1 MEKDTKVT
9 KEDVFKLIDEKASRA
24 EVHDMFKEYYKD
36 AKDINEYREVWLNVM
51 KYIYERQPDENEKKE
66 VDETIKKF
74 RKTIDTQ
81 REQYDDDM
89 QEAVNMVNEHHDE
102 VVIQNGIDTF
112 SQKTRKERIID
123 NFNQKVEETPIKIDS
138 NGLPKLDKFQQ
149 ERYGDA
155 QEYKVTRKSM
165 TGSTKDNVKQ
175 VINNSEKVK
184 KVIKTGIVIII
195 SVTLVA
201 ISTYAIKHAVNEQRQ
216 DNNIFAVYTVQ
227 EGENIDNLEN
237 EFYKLDI
244 VQRPLEGYELA
255 EYKANYGD
263 NALLEGDKMLVL
275 TNEEILNEKQ
285 DNIKLANPEEIKE
298 YYESGKLFNTREAVK
313 KWMEGK
319 SAIEYITGNPKS
331 Y

>member
-9 KEDVFKLIDEKASRA
+9 KEDVFKLIDEKASRT

-81 REQYDDDM
+81 KKQYDDDM

-165 TGSTKDNVKQ
+165 TGSTKGNVKQ

-201 ISTYAIKHAVNEQRQ
+201 ISAIIGGNEQRQ

-263 NALLEGDKMLVL
+263 KALLEGDKMLVL